1 VEYVLAHNDMDH
13 LLARDQLN
21 VQRAAGDC
29 FSDFEEAPITFPPTF
44 KYDVGTNNFDTS
56 AKQRI
61 PAWCDRVLW
70 QCAEGIGAE
79 VTCEAYNS
87 IPAICSSDHKPVF
100 AQFELSMSATLNN
113 EAEQEAEQPSA
124 GVAAHDY
131 DWHLY
136 SKAFREGL
144 KETLRM
150 EELETASVQEELR
163 RQSHD
168 NVSYDAESLSTT
180 ADADVFAPPHEAEA
194 KLGVPASLTNAPSPS
209 STERL
214 PSASTLTEPS
224 DTVGVV
230 PQEQAPIPKP
240 KPPTPK
246 PTAPQPRQPRSVLCA
261 VM

>member
-1 VEYVLAHNDMDH
+1 M
-13 LLARDQLN
+13 
-21 VQRAAGDC
+21 G
-29 FSDFEEAPITFPPTF
+29 
-44 KYDVGTNNFDTS
+44 
-56 AKQRI
+56 
-61 PAWCDRVLW
+61 
-70 QCAEGIGAE
+70 
-79 VTCEAYNS
+79 
-87 IPAICSSDHKPVF
+87 
-100 AQFELSMSATLNN
+100 
-113 EAEQEAEQPSA
+113 